1 MNIEE
6 KQLAEAARELVK
18 HIGDARLHQEFP
30 SHTAAEPPKTQ
41 PPDLSDDTNR
51 KCLDLIDSIPLF
63 SPKKPLRGILVSAV
77 LIVLMTVGVFAFPQ
91 IRSFVRKNEDL
102 GVYTEIRFRGTGTD
116 NSPSQIGVK
125 LSYIPS
131 GYTLYKSTDTSVWYT
146 DPTGEKEFMVDAKA
160 IPSGAYSVS
169 TISLDTENAEKED
182 ITINGNKGIILR
194 KRVEYNQTDRMQIY
208 WEDPEVGA
216 YFLLTFLE
224 MDETEAFKILDGIEY
239 KGE

>member
-1 MNIEE
+1 
-6 KQLAEAARELVK
+6 
-18 HIGDARLHQEFP
+18 
-30 SHTAAEPPKTQ
+30 
-41 PPDLSDDTNR
+41 
-51 KCLDLIDSIPLF
+51 
-63 SPKKPLRGILVSAV
+63 
-77 LIVLMTVGVFAFPQ
+77 MTVGVFAFPQ

-131 GYTLYKSTDTSVWYT
+131 GYTLYKSTDTYVWYT

-160 IPSGAYSVS
+160 IPSGTYSVS